1 MHFLGAITG
10 SSGAFNNQQTGA
22 SGVGAAWIIPTS
34 VKAIYLQPSASGLQ
48 FEVFRGTGA
57 TGSTYNTTAARGAFI
72 GAANTLAGPFRVS
85 GDCHTVVSIWNA
97 AGGVLSVR
105 VYAAPTQ

>member
-1 MHFLGAITG
+1 MNYLGAITG

-34 VKAIYLQPSASGLQ
+34 VKSIYLQPSASGLQ
-48 FEVFRGTGA
+48 FETFRATGA
-57 TGSTYNTTAARGAFI
+57 TGSTYNTTPARGAYI
-72 GAANTLAGPFRVS
+72 GAANVLAGPFRVA

-97 AGGVLSVR
+97 AGGVLNVR
-105 VYAAPTQ
+105 VFAATTS